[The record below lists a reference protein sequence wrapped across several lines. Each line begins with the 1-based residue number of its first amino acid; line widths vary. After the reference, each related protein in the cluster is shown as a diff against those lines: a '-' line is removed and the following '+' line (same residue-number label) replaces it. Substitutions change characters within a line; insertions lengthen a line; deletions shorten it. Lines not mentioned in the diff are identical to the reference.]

1 MTKEILTL
9 GILGHGALSQ
19 ATVLTFDITG
29 NSNGNFLDQGYG
41 DNVAAATV
49 GNFGYDISNGTTPDV
64 TVDYSRSDSGS
75 LSWWSTGCSDL
86 TNVIYN
92 ENDGDPLLRIT
103 FTASNNQNVV
113 LNSFDIGNFGGAVT
127 LPGLSLKDGN
137 GLTLV
142 QLIDVPIPSFSSPA
156 STFIIGGFA
165 SQVLVL
171 ELDLTG
177 LGGNSDNIGLDNI
190 SFSQEAVP
198 EPATMLGLA
207 AVGAWFAC
215 RKRS

>member
-9 GILGHGALSQ
+9 GILGLGALSQ

-64 TVDYSRSDSGS
+64 TVDYSRSDSGP
-75 LSWWSTGCSDL
+75 LSWWSTGYSDL

-92 ENDGDPLLRIT
+92 ENDGDSLLRIT

-142 QLIDVPIPSFSSPA
+142 QLTDVPIPSFSSPA
-156 STFIIGGFA
+156 SNFVVGGFA

-177 LGGNSDNIGLDNI
+177 LGGNSDNIALDNI

-207 AVGAWFAC
+207 ALGALVAR
-215 RKRS
+215 RKKS